1 MTKFYLQCLL
11 IMILYCHDN
20 FTHVFN
26 HVVTIFVCVCVCFLL
41 IKFWQFVKLYN
52 QFYHD
57 NWWANCV
64 SFHIEVAPTICAIW
78 SSCKKNLFFLSF
90 NIHFHT
96 TILSLFNVKWP
107 KLNSNMCWENK
118 YIQFSHMTIE
128 RCMCNWKGSN
138 VKHGDC
144 WHDNTTPIEVFNFKV
159 FMKHCYIVYN
169 LLENPTLKN
178 HMKRGNLKRDYNKKN
193 II

>member
-138 VKHGDC
+138 VKLSLEIIIKNLNMAIVDMTIQLQSKFLISKFL
-144 WHDNTTPIEVFNFKV
+144 WNIATLYTT
-159 FMKHCYIVYN
+159 Y
-169 LLENPTLKN
+169 
-178 HMKRGNLKRDYNKKN
+178 
-193 II
+193 